1 MAARQAQQNHHK
13 KTEGDKMNKS
23 LMPSLM
29 SIVTGAVAAGTMLFA
44 GATLAQVKEIKIGYL
59 LPLTADNA
67 PQGQQSKRAVDM
79 AVEEINAA
87 GGIKSMGGAKLRIIY
102 ADTQSKPQVAV
113 GEAERLISQEKVDF
127 LAGAYNSGVTLPAS
141 EVAERYKKV
150 WWVPVSSDDSI
161 TNRPGFKYVF
171 RLAEKTSMRIAAQL
185 NFIAEMSKQTNVPVK
200 TVALVFENSGYGQG
214 AALQWRKMVPQQ
226 GWTIVLDEPFDPK
239 TTDPSPVIT
248 KVKAAKADV
257 VLLAN
262 SFMPAAVMMAKSF
275 KEQGVR
281 PKAFFATS
289 AAHTDPDYLKNAGEA
304 ALGVFDVSGWEPDV
318 NRPFSKEVAKK
329 FQDKYGLLLNNETAK
344 EYAGMYVVKDVL
356 ERAASNDPEKVRNAF
371 AATELKQGLSQIY
384 SSNVRFDS
392 TGTFPDTSSL
402 VLVQFQKIN
411 GKVERVTVGPADQ
424 ARPGQKFIFPYEN

>member
-1 MAARQAQQNHHK
+1 MK
-13 KTEGDKMNKS
+13 KS
-23 LMPSLM
+23 LISLATVVV
-29 SIVTGAVAAGTMLFA
+29 IWGTMTLA
-44 GATLAQVKEIKIGYL
+44 GVASAQVKEVRIGYL
-59 LPLTADNA
+59 LPMTADNA

-79 AVEEINAA
+79 AVEEINGA
-87 GGIKSMGGAKLRIIY
+87 GGIKTLGGAKLKIIY

-113 GEAERLISQEKVDF
+113 QEAERLISEEKVDF

-150 WWVPVSSDDSI
+150 WWAAVASDDSI

-171 RLAEKTSMRIAAQL
+171 RLAEKTSMRVVAQL
-185 NFIAEMSKQTNVPVK
+185 NFIEAMAKQKNVPVK

-214 AALQWRKMVPQQ
+214 AALQWRKLVPQH
-226 GWTIVLDEPFDPK
+226 GWKIVLDEPFDPK

-248 KVKAAKADV
+248 KVKASNPDI

-275 KEQGVR
+275 REQGVK

-289 AAHTDPDYLKNAGEA
+289 AAHSDPDYLKNAGDA

-318 NRPFSKEVAKK
+318 NRPFSKDVAKK
-329 FQDKYGLLLNNETAK
+329 FQDKYGLPLNNETAK
-344 EYAGMYVVKDVL
+344 EYVGMYVVKDVL
-356 ERAASNDPEKVRNAF
+356 ERAASTDSEKVRNAF
-371 AATELKQGLSQIY
+371 AATDLKEGMTQMY
-384 SSNVRFDS
+384 SNRVHFDS

-402 VLVQFQKIN
+402 VLVQFLKVN
-411 GKVERVTVGPADQ
+411 GKVERVTVGPAEQ
-424 ARPGQKFIFPYEN
+424 ARPGQKFVFPFEN